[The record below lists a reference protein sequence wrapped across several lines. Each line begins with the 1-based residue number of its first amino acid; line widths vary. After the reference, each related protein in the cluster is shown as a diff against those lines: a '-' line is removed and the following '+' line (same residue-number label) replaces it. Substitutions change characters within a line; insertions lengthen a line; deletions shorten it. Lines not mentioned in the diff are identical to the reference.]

1 MCFWILLVVVLISV
15 NVVHYATMG
24 SSSSNETKAIVSNAN
39 DSTFVQSIKYHLK
52 QTQVQDDM
60 KYVNNFGT
68 LLNENSH
75 LFPASSA
82 SECLP
87 IKDGDPKAVK
97 KNVTEFSNSMCYCK
111 KAYVK
116 MSSPVSGENNSMTE
130 LVVNTEDGVSVLLY
144 FNGSMDLSRNTA
156 ISFYYTPIGVNDDK
170 LFAAASFIVN
180 EVG

>member
-1 MCFWILLVVVLISV
+1 MEIQRQL
-15 NVVHYATMG
+15 
-24 SSSSNETKAIVSNAN
+24 
-39 DSTFVQSIKYHLK
+39 
-52 QTQVQDDM
+52 
-60 KYVNNFGT
+60 
-68 LLNENSH
+68 
-75 LFPASSA
+75 
-82 SECLP
+82 
-87 IKDGDPKAVK
+87 K

-144 FNGSMDLSRNTA
+144 FNGSVNLSRNTA
-156 ISFYYTPIGVNDDK
+156 ISFYYTPIGVNDGK